1 MKRLD
6 LVQITFIVVGICSAF
21 FSLDLIPRFLY
32 YLFAWIS
39 SGLTGGYMMESFIE
53 VILSLAAYLIFSI
66 YSIRNSKQLAA
77 WISDKADLHGE
88 INIKIQTRELLFTFF
103 TGLSIYGLI
112 RDLPW
117 LLKNLYYFLSPAAD
131 ETHGQAATKEQIV
144 VEIIKT
150 GLFIILLVYANVFAD
165 FLANRVKNTE
175 PPDEIMEKT
184 D

>member
-6 LVQITFIVVGICSAF
+6 LVQITFIIVGICSAF
-21 FSLDLIPRFLY
+21 FCLDLIPGFLY

-53 VILSLAAYLIFSI
+53 TILSLAAYLTFSI

-88 INIKIQTRELLFTFF
+88 INIKIRTKELLFAFF

-117 LLKNLYYFLSPAAD
+117 LLKNIYYYFSPIGD
-131 ETHGQAATKEQIV
+131 ETHGQAATKEQVV

-150 GLFIILLVYANVFAD
+150 GLLIILLVYANVFAD
-165 FLANRVKNTE
+165 FLGNRIKNTE

>member
-6 LVQITFIVVGICSAF
+6 LVQIIFIIVGICSAF
-21 FSLDLIPRFLY
+21 FCLDLIPRFLY

-39 SGLTGGYMMESFIE
+39 SGLTGGYMMENFIE
-53 VILSLAAYLIFSI
+53 TILLLAAYLIFSI
-66 YSIRNSKQLAA
+66 YSIRNSKQFAT
-77 WISDKADLHGE
+77 WITDKAGLHGE
-88 INIKIQTRELLFTFF
+88 INIKMGTEELLFAFF

-117 LLKNLYYFLSPAAD
+117 LLKNVYYFLNPGTD
-131 ETHGQAATKEQIV
+131 ETRGEAATKEQIV

-150 GLFIILLVYANVFAD
+150 ALLIILLIYANVFAA
-165 FLANRVKNTE
+165 FLANRIKNTE

>member
-6 LVQITFIVVGICSAF
+6 LVQITFIIVGICSAF
-21 FSLDLIPRFLY
+21 FCLDLIPKFLY

-39 SGLTGGYMMESFIE
+39 SGLTGGYMMEGFIE
-53 VILSLAAYLIFSI
+53 TILSLAAYLIFSI

-88 INIKIQTRELLFTFF
+88 MNINIRTKELLFAFF

-117 LLKNLYYFLSPAAD
+117 LLKNIYYFLNPATD
-131 ETHGQAATKEQIV
+131 ETHGQAATKEQIA
-144 VEIIKT
+144 VEVIKI
-150 GLFIILLVYANVFAD
+150 GLFIILLIYANVFAD
-165 FLANRVKNTE
+165 FLADRIKNTE
-175 PPDEIMEKT
+175 PPDEIMKKT

>member
-6 LVQITFIVVGICSAF
+6 LVQITFIIVGICSAF
-21 FSLDLIPRFLY
+21 FCLDLIPKFLY

-53 VILSLAAYLIFSI
+53 AILSLAAYLIFSI
-66 YSIRNSKQLAA
+66 YSIRNSKQLAV

-88 INIKIQTRELLFTFF
+88 LNIKIRTRELLFAFF

-117 LLKNLYYFLSPAAD
+117 LLKNTYYYLNPVAD
-131 ETHGQAATKEQIV
+131 ETNGATATREQLI
-144 VEIIKT
+144 VEIMRI
-150 GLFIILLVYANVFAD
+150 GLLIVLLVYANVFAE
-165 FLANRVKNTE
+165 FLANRIKNIE